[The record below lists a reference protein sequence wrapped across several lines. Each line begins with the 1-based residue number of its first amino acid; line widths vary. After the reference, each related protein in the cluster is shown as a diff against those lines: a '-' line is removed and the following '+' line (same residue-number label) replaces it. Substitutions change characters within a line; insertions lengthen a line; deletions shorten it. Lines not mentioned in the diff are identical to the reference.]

1 MKTTL
6 LIKATLGILA
16 FLTLSAQ
23 AEEAC
28 KAEFRQSLTTY
39 NSVFPYEYNIT
50 SEYSGKI
57 TKAKSIVYSPTKSV
71 TFSSNEFWFAVN
83 EQATYQST
91 DQGAHWKKTLT
102 LPTDHWEKTAAIMN
116 KQADDATDLI
126 CKDGVS
132 HNGKNYRLIQANTI
146 TANGTNT
153 PVKFSFFVD
162 NSGVWQVSIAELMI
176 AGELSVVVS
185 AKTKQGEGVQL
196 IDFK

>member
-28 KAEFRQSLTTY
+28 KAEFRQFLTTD
-39 NSVFPYEYNIT
+39 NSVFPFELNTT
-50 SEYSGKI
+50 SENSGRINKV
-57 TKAKSIVYSPTKSV
+57 KSIVYSTTKLV
-71 TFSSNEFWFAVN
+71 TFSTNEFWFAVN
-83 EQATYQST
+83 GQATYQST

-102 LPTDHWEKTAAIMN
+102 LPADHWEKAAAIVN
-116 KQADDATDLI
+116 QQADDATDLI

-146 TANGTNT
+146 FANGINT
-153 PVKFSFFVD
+153 PAKISFFAD
-162 NSGVWQVSIAELMI
+162 NSGVWQVIISESTIEGKLA
-176 AGELSVVVS
+176 VVVS
-185 AKTKQGEGVQL
+185 TKTKQGEGVQL
-196 IDFK
+196 IDVK

>member
-1 MKTTL
+1 M
-6 LIKATLGILA
+6 LA
-16 FLTLSAQ
+16 ILTLSAQ

-28 KAEFRQSLTTY
+28 KAEFRQSLTTDK
-39 NSVFPYEYNIT
+39 SVFPYELYST
-50 SEYSGKI
+50 TEYSGRI
-57 TKAKSIVYSPTKSV
+57 TKGKSIVYSPTKSV

-102 LPTDHWEKTAAIMN
+102 LPTDQWEKSTAIMN

-146 TANGTNT
+146 FANGTNT
-153 PVKFSFFVD
+153 PAKLSFFVD
-162 NSGVWQVSIAELMI
+162 NSGVWQVHIAELMI
-176 AGELSVVVS
+176 EGKLSVVVS
-185 AKTKQGEGVQL
+185 TKTKQGEGVQL
-196 IDFK
+196 IDFE

>member
-1 MKTTL
+1 MKTIL
-6 LIKATLGILA
+6 LLKGTLGILA
-16 FLTLSAQ
+16 FLTLSAH

-28 KAEFRQSLTTY
+28 KAEFRQFLTTD
-39 NSVFPYEYNIT
+39 NSVFPYEFDIT

-57 TKAKSIVYSPTKSV
+57 NKAKSIVYSPTKSV

-116 KQADDATDLI
+116 QQADDATDLI

-162 NSGVWQVSIAELMI
+162 NSGVWQVHIAELMI
-176 AGELSVVVS
+176 QGKLSVVVS
-185 AKTKQGEGVQL
+185 TKTKQGEGVQL
-196 IDFK
+196 IDLE